1 MKSLRGQ
8 LWQNSDFLKLWFG
21 QTISDLGSAL
31 SGVAL
36 PLVAIMTLHVSS
48 VEMGLL
54 QALNTLPVLLFGMF
68 VGVWVDRVQRRPLM
82 IVAQFGQALVWVV
95 IPGAALLGWLR
106 IEFLY
111 VVTFVAGSLALIFD
125 LAATSLIPSVVG
137 RDNLVEGNARFQL
150 SHSVISIA
158 GPGLAG
164 MLVQL
169 ITAPLVIAFDA
180 LSFFISGLWL
190 LRIRTTEAPIVRN
203 AQRTTGV
210 WHEIGEGWHTVF
222 RDPVL
227 APMTIGTAIASCAS
241 AVQGTVFLLFL
252 TQNLQIT
259 PAWLGLILASAGIA
273 SLLGA
278 VVARPLVQRIGA
290 GLALIGTMF
299 LELLGMAIIPLV
311 ARRLGAFGV
320 FVLII
325 AQMLISGGLTV
336 FSITQISVR
345 QARTPN
351 HLLGRVNACRRV
363 LVFGIVPLAAL
374 LGGFLGKMFGF
385 PATLWVGAMI
395 MLLALLWLWFSPL
408 RHLSSQPGPLPE
420 KSENS
425 ARQPII
431 TKLIRHLFEPLRDQV
446 LTLFCW
452 STPQLCYAR
461 RQAVY
466 LPNLIA

>member
-1 MKSLRGQ
+1 
-8 LWQNSDFLKLWFG
+8 
-21 QTISDLGSAL
+21 
-31 SGVAL
+31 
-36 PLVAIMTLHVSS
+36 
-48 VEMGLL
+48 MGLL
-54 QALNTLPVLLFGMF
+54 QALNTLPVLFFGMF
-68 VGVWVDRVQRRPLM
+68 VGVWVDRVKRRPLM
-82 IVAQFGQALVWVV
+82 IVAQFGQALIWVI
-95 IPGAALLGWLR
+95 IPGAALSGMLR

-125 LAATSLIPSVVG
+125 LAATSLIPNVVG

-164 MLVQL
+164 LLVQL

-180 LSFFISGLWL
+180 LSFFVSGLWL
-190 LRIRTTEAPIVRN
+190 LHIRITEAPTVSR

-210 WHEIGEGWHTVF
+210 WHEIVEGWHTVF
-222 RDPVL
+222 RDPIL
-227 APMTIGTAIASCAS
+227 APMTIGTAIASCAV

-259 PAWLGLILASAGIA
+259 PTWLGLILASAGSA

-290 GLALIGTMF
+290 GLALVGMTF
-299 LELLGMAIIPLV
+299 LELLGMASIPLV
-311 ARRLGAFGV
+311 DKLGFFSV
-320 FVLII
+320 PVLIV
-325 AQMLISGGLTV
+325 AQMLISGGSTV

-363 LVFGIVPLAAL
+363 LVFGIVPIAAL

-385 PATLWVGAMI
+385 QATLFVGAMI

-408 RHLSSQPGPLPE
+408 RHLPSGQVAMSE
-420 KSENS
+420 KPENS
-425 ARQPII
+425 ARQQIV
-431 TKLIRHLFEPLRDQV
+431 TKLIRHWLVPLRYDV
-446 LTLFCW
+446 LEFFYWAKPMRPCVRYQ
-452 STPQLCYAR
+452 SMYPPCVVA
-461 RQAVY
+461 
-466 LPNLIA
+466 

>member
-1 MKSLRGQ
+1 MKSLCGQ

-21 QTISDLGSAL
+21 QSISDLGSAL

-54 QALNTLPVLLFGMF
+54 QALNTLPVLLFGLF
-68 VGVWVDRVQRRPLM
+68 IGVWVDRVKRRPLM
-82 IVAQFGQALVWVV
+82 IVAQFGQALVWVI
-95 IPGAALLGWLR
+95 IPSAALLGILR

-111 VVTFVAGSLALIFD
+111 VVTFVAGTLALIFD
-125 LAATSLIPSVVG
+125 LAATSLIPNVVG

-150 SHSVISIA
+150 SRSVISIA

-164 MLVQL
+164 LLVQL

-180 LSFFISGLWL
+180 LSFFVSGFWL
-190 LRIRTTEAPIVRN
+190 LRLRTTETPNIHQT
-203 AQRTTGV
+203 QRTRGV
-210 WHEIGEGWHTVF
+210 WQEIVEGWHTVF

-241 AVQGTVFLLFL
+241 AVQEAVFLLFL

-259 PAWLGLILASAGIA
+259 PTWLGLILASAGIA

-278 VVARPLVQRIGA
+278 LVTRPLVQRIGA
-290 GLALIGTMF
+290 GLALIGMMF
-299 LELLGMAIIPLV
+299 LELLGMVSIPLV
-311 ARRLGAFGV
+311 ATLGALRV
-320 FVLII
+320 PALIV

-363 LVFGIVPLAAL
+363 LVFGIIPVAAL

-385 PATLWVGAMI
+385 PVTLFVGAMI

-408 RHLSSQPGPLPE
+408 RHLPAISVPLPE
-420 KSENS
+420 EPENG
-425 ARQPII
+425 ARQAII
-431 TKLIRHLFEPLRDQV
+431 TQFLGHLLAPVRYDVLALFYWIKPLRPCVRCQ
-446 LTLFCW
+446 
-452 STPQLCYAR
+452 Y
-461 RQAVY
+461 VY
-466 LPNLIA
+466 NIVYS

>member
-1 MKSLRGQ
+1 MKSLHGQ
-8 LWQNSDFLKLWFG
+8 LWHNSDFLKLWFG

-68 VGVWVDRVQRRPLM
+68 VGVWVDRVKRRPLM

-169 ITAPLVIAFDA
+169 MTAPLVIAFDA
-180 LSFFISGLWL
+180 LSFFISGIWL
-190 LRIRTTEAPIVRN
+190 LRIRTTEAPTVSN

-210 WHEIGEGWHTVF
+210 WHEIVEGWHTVF

-241 AVQGTVFLLFL
+241 AVQGAVFLLFL

-259 PAWLGLILASAGIA
+259 PTWLGLILASAGIA

-290 GLALIGTMF
+290 GLALIGMAF
-299 LELLGMAIIPLV
+299 LELLGMALIPLV
-311 ARRLGAFGV
+311 ARLGSFSV
-320 FVLII
+320 SVLIV

-363 LVFGIVPLAAL
+363 LVFGIVPIAAL
-374 LGGFLGKMFGF
+374 LGGFGGKMFGF
-385 PATLWVGAMI
+385 PATLWVGAII

-408 RHLSSQPGPLPE
+408 RHLSSQPAPSPE
-420 KSENS
+420 KAENS

-431 TKLIRHLFEPLRDQV
+431 TKLICHLFEPLRDPV
-446 LTLFCW
+446 LALFGW
-452 STPQLCYAR
+452 PMPQLCYAR
-461 RQAVY
+461 RQEVY
-466 LPNLIA
+466 LPNLLA